1 MKFVPCR
8 MNARNVLVPDAM
20 FNLVKYIYY
29 ILVRT
34 SFAEAPVIPM

>member
-20 FNLVKYIYY
+20 SNLVKYIY

>member
-20 FNLVKYIYY
+20 FSLVKYIY

>member
-8 MNARNVLVPDAM
+8 TNARSVLVPDTM
-20 FNLVKYIYY
+20 FNLVKYIY